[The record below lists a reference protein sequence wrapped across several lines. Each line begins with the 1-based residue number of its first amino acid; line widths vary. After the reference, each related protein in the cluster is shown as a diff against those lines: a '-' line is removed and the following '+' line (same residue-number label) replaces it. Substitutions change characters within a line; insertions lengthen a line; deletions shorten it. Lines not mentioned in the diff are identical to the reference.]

1 MLFHQLHAG
10 EESVADLAL
19 ELVPFAVAVSD
30 VLLQV
35 DHVLAHFS
43 TLRTDHIF
51 LHRAPGRRQMLLQLL
66 ICEESFL
73 WTVWAFEYFVCML
86 EHVLFQK
93 CLACEKV

>member
-51 LHRAPGRRQMLLQLL
+51 LH
-66 ICEESFL
+66 
-73 WTVWAFEYFVCML
+73 
-86 EHVLFQK
+86 
-93 CLACEKV
+93 

>member
-1 MLFHQLHAG
+1 M
-10 EESVADLAL
+10 ADLAL
-19 ELVPFAVAVSD
+19 KLVPFPVAVSD
-30 VLLQV
+30 VLLHI

-43 TLRTDHIF
+43 TLRTHHIF
-51 LHRAPGRRQMLLQLL
+51 LHRASGQRQMLLQLL

-73 WTVWAFEYFVCML
+73 WTVWALEYLVGVF